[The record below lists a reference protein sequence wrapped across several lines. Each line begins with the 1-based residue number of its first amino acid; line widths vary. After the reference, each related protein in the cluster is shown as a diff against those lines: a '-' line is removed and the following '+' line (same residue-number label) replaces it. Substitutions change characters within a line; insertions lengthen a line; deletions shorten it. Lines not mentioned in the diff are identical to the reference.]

1 MNDRRA
7 FLARATGAAA
17 LALLG
22 PRRAFAA
29 RAKRASGGDDLDR
42 PLAGDRY
49 VDARQRRLL
58 VDTLSRMRRVQ
69 ATVGYGNFALLGFDQ
84 MRKVARQYHAVE
96 AFTRAEAEFIEGLF
110 YFDAREYG
118 FYGEKVLGGLTDQ
131 VEVRHAVVVRGTG
144 QRLLRGMAIE
154 RYQEMRR
161 AVGPAL
167 VLTSGMRSM
176 SKQIYLF
183 LAKAARVDGNLSRAS
198 RSLAPP
204 GYSFHA
210 VGDFDVG
217 QQGLGAA
224 NFTAAFARSEVF
236 KRLVATDNLR
246 MRYPRGNYLGV
257 RYEPWHIRVV

>member
-1 MNDRRA
+1 MSSRRA
-7 FLARATGAAA
+7 FLIRTTGIAG
-17 LALLG
+17 LAVLD

-29 RAKRASGGDDLDR
+29 RTTPVSVGDDLDR

-58 VDTLSRMRRVQ
+58 IDTLARMRRVQ
-69 ATVGYGNFALLGFDQ
+69 TTIGYGHFALLGFDQ
-84 MRKVARQYHAVE
+84 MRQVARQYPSVE
-96 AFTRAEAEFIEGLF
+96 PFTRAEIEFIEGLF

-118 FYGEKVLGGLTDQ
+118 FFGEKVLGGLTDQ
-131 VEVRHAVVVRGTG
+131 IAVRHATAVHGTG
-144 QRLLRGMAIE
+144 QRLLRGAALK
-154 RYQEMRR
+154 RYRTMRR
-161 AVGPAL
+161 AVGTRL

-217 QQGLGAA
+217 QRGLGAA
-224 NFTAAFARSEVF
+224 NFSAAFARSEVF
-236 KRLVATDNLR
+236 KRLAATGNLR